1 LGNALKTAYAIAGAK
16 TVGHGE
22 DSSLNLLYNFIK
34 GTTHDYIIE
43 YNTET
48 HLSEI
53 AQSSTGTLLN
63 FKEGERITNV
73 DIIES
78 DVPYDPILKKEVNY

>member
-34 GTTHDYIIE
+34 GTTHDYVIE

-48 HLSEI
+48 HLSDYR
-53 AQSSTGTLLN
+53 SVFYRTLLN

-78 DVPYDPILKKEVNY
+78 DVPYDPILKRR

>member
-1 LGNALKTAYAIAGAK
+1 M
-16 TVGHGE
+16 E

-34 GTTHDYIIE
+34 ELHDYIIE

-53 AQSSTGTLLN
+53 VAQSSTGTLLN
-63 FKEGERITNV
+63 FKEGERITM
-73 DIIES
+73 
-78 DVPYDPILKKEVNY
+78 

>member
-22 DSSLNLLYNFIK
+22 DSSLTFFITSK
-34 GTTHDYIIE
+34 GTTHDYVIE

-53 AQSSTGTLLN
+53 VAQSYRDA
-63 FKEGERITNV
+63 FK
-73 DIIES
+73 
-78 DVPYDPILKKEVNY
+78 L